1 MAKTTSSGTGYK
13 ADGVITIGTSVDVGG
28 INTGLKKIQNQ
39 MRKISGLAQSIAG
52 IGLFVKLGNEALN
65 FASDL
70 QEVENIV
77 EVSFKNMRY
86 KIDAFAS
93 TCIEKF
99 GISELAAKQTA
110 GSFAAMG
117 NSMGLTRDEA
127 TSMAVELTALSGD
140 FASFFNLKQ
149 DYARTALSAVYTGET
164 ETLKRYGVVLTE
176 ANLQEYAHTL
186 GIEKSVKA
194 MSAREKLIL
203 RYKYIMQALAPVQ
216 GDFARTSN
224 SWANQIRVLSER
236 WKQFLIVLGTGL
248 KTVLLPVIQA
258 LNVLLQ
264 AVIKFANVIGQV
276 LSKLFGIQFQTA
288 SSDMSDTFDDIGDS
302 ALGAADSEE
311 DLADATSA
319 AAKAA
324 KKAVASYDKLN
335 VIQKDTGSAGGIGG
349 VGGGDALD
357 LDFGDL
363 DFGESIFDKA
373 KDSLMEDI
381 NSLYELGEYIGQ
393 KLTDALNKIPWDKV
407 YTGAKNFGT
416 GLAEFLNGLISPEL
430 FGAVGRTIASALN
443 TAIYFALA
451 FGTTF
456 DWKDLGNSLA
466 AGVNNFFATFDFAAL
481 ADTIDAW
488 VQGIWNMI
496 VTFFTNLDYKT
507 IFKGI
512 AKFFTSLDPETIAI
526 LVGFFALKKAFK
538 YLVSLHLGQA
548 FLEGLAEG
556 LGKKAIS
563 GGLGEIIGQFGLTI
577 GIKLYNLK
585 SIIAEYLGL
594 MFHGAIDLVTKGIP
608 QLFSNLITA
617 ISSLFSKLGIVIS
630 SALKQIST
638 FIATFGKWL
647 GGAVMVVAGAITA
660 FKNFFDMLFNGF
672 NWIKEALMVL
682 GIALAAVGAIILGAP
697 ALVAAAVAGVVAAV
711 ATLVIVIKDN
721 WESIK
726 DFTIKIWNS
735 IKDFFHK
742 LWEGIKEIFQKA
754 LEFIKDFIHNTF
766 ELIKEIVSS
775 VMEFM
780 WSMIKAKLE
789 FIKDI
794 FEAVFGVVRDII
806 STTFEHIKTVFG
818 DIKDVFDNIIQFIR
832 DVFAGNWEN
841 IWQDIVNIFES
852 IWNTMVDIAKYPI
865 NLVIDLINGLIGGVE
880 AAVNFIANAL
890 SAIHFDV
897 PDWVPGIGGKSLGF
911 NFSGVSLPRI
921 PQLAKGAVIPPN
933 KEFMAILGDQKQG
946 TNIETPLKTLIEAFN
961 AALDARG
968 NSGGDI
974 IIEID
979 GKEVF
984 RAVRKQNKEYKNATG
999 KSAFA

>member
-77 EVSFKNMRY
+77 DVSFKNMRY

-194 MSAREKLIL
+194 MNAREKLIL
-203 RYKYIMQALAPVQ
+203 RYKYIMQTLAPVQ
-216 GDFARTSN
+216 GDFVRTSN
-224 SWANQIRVLSER
+224 SWANQVRVLSER

-288 SSDMSDTFDDIGDS
+288 SSGMSDTFDDIGDS

-335 VIQKDTGSAGGIGG
+335 VIQKDTGSASG
-349 VGGGDALD
+349 VGGAGGDALD

-430 FGAVGRTIASALN
+430 FGAVGTTIASALN
-443 TAIYFALA
+443 TALYFALA

-496 VTFFTNLDYKT
+496 VTFFKNLDYKT
-507 IFKGI
+507 IFSGI
-512 AKFFTSLDPETIAI
+512 AEFFTSLDPETIAI
-526 LVGFFALKKAFK
+526 LLGFFALKKIIKLATSIHIGKAFSEALHEAFK
-538 YLVSLHLGQA
+538 TS
-548 FLEGLAEG
+548 
-556 LGKKAIS
+556 
-563 GGLGEIIGQFGLTI
+563 
-577 GIKLYNLK
+577 
-585 SIIAEYLGL
+585 
-594 MFHGAIDLVTKGIP
+594 
-608 QLFSNLITA
+608 
-617 ISSLFSKLGIVIS
+617 FSKL
-630 SALKQIST
+630 ALKIPSMFSGVT
-638 FIATFGKWL
+638 AALKTAFSSITSFIASVGKIL
-647 GGAVMVVAGAITA
+647 GGIGLVIGGAITA
-660 FKNFFDMLFNGF
+660 FKNFFDMLSNGF

-721 WESIK
+721 WESVK

-775 VMEFM
+775 VMEFV
-780 WSMIKAKLE
+780 WSMIKARLE
-789 FIKDI
+789 LVKDI
-794 FEAVFGVVRDII
+794 FEVVFGVVRDII

-832 DVFAGNWEN
+832 DIFAGNWEN

-880 AAVNFIANAL
+880 AAVNYIANAL

-911 NFSGVSLPRI
+911 NFDGVSLPRI

-946 TNIETPLKTLIEAFN
+946 TNIETPLKTMIEAFN

-984 RAVRKQNKEYKNATG
+984 RAMRKQNKEYKNATG

>member
-77 EVSFKNMRY
+77 DVSFKNMRY

-194 MSAREKLIL
+194 MNAREKLIL
-203 RYKYIMQALAPVQ
+203 RYKYIMQTLAPVQ
-216 GDFARTSN
+216 GDFVRTSN

-248 KTVLLPVIQA
+248 KTVLL
-258 LNVLLQ
+258 Q

-288 SSDMSDTFDDIGDS
+288 SSGMSDTFDDIGDS

-335 VIQKDTGSAGGIGG
+335 VIQKDTGSAGGVGG
-349 VGGGDALD
+349 AGGDALD

-373 KDSLMEDI
+373 KDALMEDI

-496 VTFFTNLDYKT
+496 VTFFKNLDYKT
-507 IFKGI
+507 IFSGI
-512 AKFFTSLDPETIAI
+512 AEFFTSLDPETIAI
-526 LVGFFALKKAFK
+526 LLGFFALKKIIKLATSIHIGKAFSEALHEAFK
-538 YLVSLHLGQA
+538 TS
-548 FLEGLAEG
+548 
-556 LGKKAIS
+556 
-563 GGLGEIIGQFGLTI
+563 
-577 GIKLYNLK
+577 
-585 SIIAEYLGL
+585 
-594 MFHGAIDLVTKGIP
+594 
-608 QLFSNLITA
+608 
-617 ISSLFSKLGIVIS
+617 FSKL
-630 SALKQIST
+630 ALKIPSMFSGVT
-638 FIATFGKWL
+638 AALKTAFSSITSFIASVGKIL
-647 GGAVMVVAGAITA
+647 GGIGLVIGGAITA
-660 FKNFFDMLFNGF
+660 FKNFFDMLSNGF
-672 NWIKEALMVL
+672 NWIKEALMLL
-682 GIALAAVGAIILGAP
+682 GIALTAVGAIILGAP
-697 ALVAAAVAGVVAAV
+697 ALITAIIAVIVAAV
-711 ATLVIVIKDN
+711 ANLVIYLKHN
-721 WESIK
+721 WESVK

-775 VMEFM
+775 VMEFV
-780 WSMIKAKLE
+780 WSMIKARLE

-818 DIKDVFDNIIQFIR
+818 DIKDIFDNIIQFIR

-880 AAVNFIANAL
+880 AAVNYIANAL

-946 TNIETPLKTLIEAFN
+946 TNIETPLKTMIEAFN

-984 RAVRKQNKEYKNATG
+984 RAMRKQNKEYKNATG

>member
-77 EVSFKNMRY
+77 DVSFKNMRY
-86 KIDAFAS
+86 KIDSFAS

-194 MSAREKLIL
+194 MNAREKLIL
-203 RYKYIMQALAPVQ
+203 RYKYIMQTLAPVQ
-216 GDFARTSN
+216 GDFVRTSN
-224 SWANQIRVLSER
+224 SWANQVRVLSER

-288 SSDMSDTFDDIGDS
+288 SSGMSDTFDDIGDS

-335 VIQKDTGSAGGIGG
+335 VIQKDTGSASG
-349 VGGGDALD
+349 VGGAGGDALD

-496 VTFFTNLDYKT
+496 VTFFKNLDYKT
-507 IFKGI
+507 IFSGI
-512 AKFFTSLDPETIAI
+512 AEFFTSLDPETIAI
-526 LVGFFALKKAFK
+526 LLGFFALKKIIKLATSIHIGKAFSEALHEAFK
-538 YLVSLHLGQA
+538 TS
-548 FLEGLAEG
+548 
-556 LGKKAIS
+556 
-563 GGLGEIIGQFGLTI
+563 
-577 GIKLYNLK
+577 
-585 SIIAEYLGL
+585 
-594 MFHGAIDLVTKGIP
+594 
-608 QLFSNLITA
+608 
-617 ISSLFSKLGIVIS
+617 FSKL
-630 SALKQIST
+630 ALKIPSMFSGVT
-638 FIATFGKWL
+638 AALKTAFSSITAFIASTGKIL
-647 GGAVMVVAGAITA
+647 GGIGLVIGGVITA
-660 FKNFFDMLFNGF
+660 FKNFFDMLSNGF

-775 VMEFM
+775 VMEFV
-780 WSMIKAKLE
+780 WSMIKARLE
-789 FIKDI
+789 LIKDI

-865 NLVIDLINGLIGGVE
+865 NLVIDLINGLIGGIE
-880 AAVNFIANAL
+880 AAVNYIANAL

-911 NFSGVSLPRI
+911 NFGGVSLPRI

-946 TNIETPLKTLIEAFN
+946 TNIETPLKTMIEAFN

-984 RAVRKQNKEYKNATG
+984 RAMRKQNKEYKNATG

>member
-77 EVSFKNMRY
+77 DVSFKNMRY

-194 MSAREKLIL
+194 MNAREKLIL
-203 RYKYIMQALAPVQ
+203 RYKYIMQTLAPVQ
-216 GDFARTSN
+216 GDFVRTSN

-288 SSDMSDTFDDIGDS
+288 SSGMSDTFDDIGDS

-363 DFGESIFDKA
+363 DLGESIFDKA

-488 VQGIWNMI
+488 VQGIWNMT
-496 VTFFTNLDYKT
+496 VTFFKNLDYKT
-507 IFKGI
+507 IFSGI
-512 AKFFTSLDPETIAI
+512 AEFFTSLDPETIAI
-526 LVGFFALKKAFK
+526 LLGFFALKKIIKLATSIHIGKAFSEALHEAFK
-538 YLVSLHLGQA
+538 TS
-548 FLEGLAEG
+548 FSGLASKIPSMFSG
-556 LGKKAIS
+556 VTAALKTAFSSITAFIASVGKK
-563 GGLGEIIGQFGLTI
+563 
-577 GIKLYNLK
+577 
-585 SIIAEYLGL
+585 
-594 MFHGAIDLVTKGIP
+594 
-608 QLFSNLITA
+608 
-617 ISSLFSKLGIVIS
+617 
-630 SALKQIST
+630 
-638 FIATFGKWL
+638 L
-647 GGAVMVVAGAITA
+647 GGIGLVIGGVITA
-660 FKNFFDMLFNGF
+660 FKNFFDMLSNGF
-672 NWIKEALMVL
+672 NWIKEALMLL
-682 GIALAAVGAIILGAP
+682 GIALTAVGAIILGAP
-697 ALVAAAVAGVVAAV
+697 ALITAIIAVIVAAV
-711 ATLVIVIKDN
+711 ANLVIYLKNN
-721 WESIK
+721 WESVK

-754 LEFIKDFIHNTF
+754 LEFIKDFTHNTF

-775 VMEFM
+775 VMEFV
-780 WSMIKAKLE
+780 WSMIKARLE
-789 FIKDI
+789 LIKDI

-818 DIKDVFDNIIQFIR
+818 DIKDIFDNIIQFIR
-832 DVFAGNWEN
+832 DVFA
-841 IWQDIVNIFES
+841 
-852 IWNTMVDIAKYPI
+852 
-865 NLVIDLINGLIGGVE
+865 
-880 AAVNFIANAL
+880 
-890 SAIHFDV
+890 
-897 PDWVPGIGGKSLGF
+897 
-911 NFSGVSLPRI
+911 
-921 PQLAKGAVIPPN
+921 
-933 KEFMAILGDQKQG
+933 
-946 TNIETPLKTLIEAFN
+946 
-961 AALDARG
+961 
-968 NSGGDI
+968 
-974 IIEID
+974 
-979 GKEVF
+979 
-984 RAVRKQNKEYKNATG
+984 
-999 KSAFA
+999 

>member
-77 EVSFKNMRY
+77 DVSFKNMRY

-194 MSAREKLIL
+194 MNAREKLIL
-203 RYKYIMQALAPVQ
+203 RYKYIMQTLAPVQ
-216 GDFARTSN
+216 GDFVRTSN
-224 SWANQIRVLSER
+224 SWANQVRVLQER

-335 VIQKDTGSAGGIGG
+335 VIQKDTGSAGGVGG
-349 VGGGDALD
+349 VGGDALD

-393 KLTDALNKIPWDKV
+393 KLTDALNKIPLYKV

-496 VTFFTNLDYKT
+496 VTFFKNLDYKT
-507 IFKGI
+507 IFSGI
-512 AKFFTSLDPETIAI
+512 AEFFTSLDPETIAI
-526 LVGFFALKKAFK
+526 LLGFFALKKIIKLATSIHIGKAFSEALHEAFK
-538 YLVSLHLGQA
+538 TS
-548 FLEGLAEG
+548 
-556 LGKKAIS
+556 
-563 GGLGEIIGQFGLTI
+563 
-577 GIKLYNLK
+577 
-585 SIIAEYLGL
+585 
-594 MFHGAIDLVTKGIP
+594 
-608 QLFSNLITA
+608 
-617 ISSLFSKLGIVIS
+617 FSKL
-630 SALKQIST
+630 ALKIPSMFSGVT
-638 FIATFGKWL
+638 AALKTAFSSITSFIASVGKIL
-647 GGAVMVVAGAITA
+647 GGIGLVIGGAITA
-660 FKNFFDMLFNGF
+660 FKNFFDMLSNGF

-721 WESIK
+721 WESVK

-775 VMEFM
+775 VMEFV
-780 WSMIKAKLE
+780 WSMIKARLE
-789 FIKDI
+789 LIKDI

-946 TNIETPLKTLIEAFN
+946 TNIETPLKTMIEAFN

>member
-77 EVSFKNMRY
+77 DVSFKNMRY

-194 MSAREKLIL
+194 MNAREKLIL
-203 RYKYIMQALAPVQ
+203 RYKYIMQTLAPVQ
-216 GDFARTSN
+216 GDFVRTSN
-224 SWANQIRVLSER
+224 SWANQVRVLSER

-335 VIQKDTGSAGGIGG
+335 VIQKDTGSAGGAGG
-349 VGGGDALD
+349 VGGDALD

-496 VTFFTNLDYKT
+496 VTFFKNLDYKT
-507 IFKGI
+507 IFSGI
-512 AKFFTSLDPETIAI
+512 AEFFTSLDPETIAI
-526 LVGFFALKKAFK
+526 LLGFFALKKIIKLATSIHIGKAFSEALHEAFK
-538 YLVSLHLGQA
+538 TS
-548 FLEGLAEG
+548 
-556 LGKKAIS
+556 
-563 GGLGEIIGQFGLTI
+563 
-577 GIKLYNLK
+577 
-585 SIIAEYLGL
+585 
-594 MFHGAIDLVTKGIP
+594 
-608 QLFSNLITA
+608 
-617 ISSLFSKLGIVIS
+617 FSKL
-630 SALKQIST
+630 ALKIPSMFSGVT
-638 FIATFGKWL
+638 AALKTAFSSITSFIASVGKIL
-647 GGAVMVVAGAITA
+647 GGIGLVIGGAITA
-660 FKNFFDMLFNGF
+660 FKNFFDMLSNGF

-682 GIALAAVGAIILGAP
+682 GIALTAVGAIILGAP

-775 VMEFM
+775 VMEFV
-780 WSMIKAKLE
+780 WSMIKARLE
-789 FIKDI
+789 LIKDI

-865 NLVIDLINGLIGGVE
+865 NLVIDLINGLIGGIE
-880 AAVNFIANAL
+880 AAVNYIANAL

-911 NFSGVSLPRI
+911 NFGGVSLPRI

-946 TNIETPLKTLIEAFN
+946 TNIETPLKTMIEAFN

-984 RAVRKQNKEYKNATG
+984 RAMRKQNKEYKNATG

>member
-77 EVSFKNMRY
+77 DVSFKNMRY

-194 MSAREKLIL
+194 MNAREKLIL
-203 RYKYIMQALAPVQ
+203 RYKYIMQTLAPVQ
-216 GDFARTSN
+216 GDFVRTSN
-224 SWANQIRVLSER
+224 SWANQVRVLSER

-288 SSDMSDTFDDIGDS
+288 SSGMSDTFDDIGDS

-335 VIQKDTGSAGGIGG
+335 VIQKDTGSAGGAGG
-349 VGGGDALD
+349 VGGDALD

-496 VTFFTNLDYKT
+496 VTFFKNLDYKT
-507 IFKGI
+507 IFSGI
-512 AKFFTSLDPETIAI
+512 AEFFTSLDPETIAI
-526 LVGFFALKKAFK
+526 LLGFFALKKIIKLATSIHIGKAFSEALHEAFK
-538 YLVSLHLGQA
+538 TS
-548 FLEGLAEG
+548 
-556 LGKKAIS
+556 
-563 GGLGEIIGQFGLTI
+563 
-577 GIKLYNLK
+577 
-585 SIIAEYLGL
+585 
-594 MFHGAIDLVTKGIP
+594 
-608 QLFSNLITA
+608 
-617 ISSLFSKLGIVIS
+617 FSKL
-630 SALKQIST
+630 ALKIPSMFSGVT
-638 FIATFGKWL
+638 AALKTAFSAITSFIASAGKIL
-647 GGAVMVVAGAITA
+647 GGIGLVIGGAITA
-660 FKNFFDMLFNGF
+660 FKNFFDMLSNGF
-672 NWIKEALMVL
+672 NWIKEVLMLL
-682 GIALAAVGAIILGAP
+682 GIALTAVGAIILGAP

-721 WESIK
+721 WESVK

-775 VMEFM
+775 VMEFV
-780 WSMIKAKLE
+780 WSMIKARLE
-789 FIKDI
+789 LIKDI

-880 AAVNFIANAL
+880 AAVNYIANAL

-946 TNIETPLKTLIEAFN
+946 TNIETPLKTMIEAFN

-984 RAVRKQNKEYKNATG
+984 RAMRKQNKEYKNATG

>member
-77 EVSFKNMRY
+77 DVSFKNMRY

-194 MSAREKLIL
+194 MNAREKLIL
-203 RYKYIMQALAPVQ
+203 RYKYIMQTLAPVQ
-216 GDFARTSN
+216 GDFVRTSN

-288 SSDMSDTFDDIGDS
+288 SSGMSDTFDDIGDS

-496 VTFFTNLDYKT
+496 VTFFKNLDYKT
-507 IFKGI
+507 IFSGI
-512 AKFFTSLDPETIAI
+512 AEFFTSLDPETIAI
-526 LVGFFALKKAFK
+526 LLGFFALKKIIKLATSIHIGKAFSEALHEAFK
-538 YLVSLHLGQA
+538 TS
-548 FLEGLAEG
+548 
-556 LGKKAIS
+556 
-563 GGLGEIIGQFGLTI
+563 
-577 GIKLYNLK
+577 
-585 SIIAEYLGL
+585 
-594 MFHGAIDLVTKGIP
+594 
-608 QLFSNLITA
+608 
-617 ISSLFSKLGIVIS
+617 FSKLASKIPSMIS
-630 SALKQIST
+630 GVTAALKTAFSSITS
-638 FIATFGKWL
+638 FIASAGKIL
-647 GGAVMVVAGAITA
+647 GGIGLVIGGAITA

-775 VMEFM
+775 VMEFV
-780 WSMIKAKLE
+780 WSMIKARLE
-789 FIKDI
+789 LIKDI

-880 AAVNFIANAL
+880 AAVNYIANAL

-911 NFSGVSLPRI
+911 NFGGVSLPRI

-946 TNIETPLKTLIEAFN
+946 TNIETPLKTMIEAFN

>member
-77 EVSFKNMRY
+77 DVSFKNMRY

-194 MSAREKLIL
+194 MNAREKLIL
-203 RYKYIMQALAPVQ
+203 RYKYIMQTLAPVQ
-216 GDFARTSN
+216 GDFVRTSN
-224 SWANQIRVLSER
+224 SWANQVRVLSER

-288 SSDMSDTFDDIGDS
+288 SSGMSDTFDDIGDS

-335 VIQKDTGSAGGIGG
+335 VIQKDTGSAGGVGG
-349 VGGGDALD
+349 VGGDALD

-496 VTFFTNLDYKT
+496 VTFFKNLDYKT
-507 IFKGI
+507 IFSGI
-512 AKFFTSLDPETIAI
+512 AEFFTSLDPETIAI
-526 LVGFFALKKAFK
+526 LLGFFALKKIIKLATSIHIGKAFSEALHEAFK
-538 YLVSLHLGQA
+538 TS
-548 FLEGLAEG
+548 
-556 LGKKAIS
+556 
-563 GGLGEIIGQFGLTI
+563 
-577 GIKLYNLK
+577 
-585 SIIAEYLGL
+585 
-594 MFHGAIDLVTKGIP
+594 
-608 QLFSNLITA
+608 
-617 ISSLFSKLGIVIS
+617 FSKL
-630 SALKQIST
+630 ALKIPSMFSGVT
-638 FIATFGKWL
+638 AALKTAFSSITSFIASAGKIL
-647 GGAVMVVAGAITA
+647 GGIGLVIGGAITA
-660 FKNFFDMLFNGF
+660 FKNFFDMLSNGF
-672 NWIKEALMVL
+672 NWIKEALMLL
-682 GIALAAVGAIILGAP
+682 GIALTAVGAIILGAP

-775 VMEFM
+775 VMEFV
-780 WSMIKAKLE
+780 WSMIKARLE
-789 FIKDI
+789 LIKDI

-880 AAVNFIANAL
+880 AAVNYIANAL

-946 TNIETPLKTLIEAFN
+946 TNIETPLKTMIEAFN

>member
-77 EVSFKNMRY
+77 DVSFKNMRY

-194 MSAREKLIL
+194 MNAREKLIL
-203 RYKYIMQALAPVQ
+203 RYKYIMQTLAPVQ
-216 GDFARTSN
+216 GDFVRTSN

-288 SSDMSDTFDDIGDS
+288 SSGMSDTFDDIGDS

-496 VTFFTNLDYKT
+496 VTFFKNLDYKT
-507 IFKGI
+507 IFSGI
-512 AKFFTSLDPETIAI
+512 AEFFTSLDPETIAI
-526 LVGFFALKKAFK
+526 LLGFFALKKIIKLATSIHIGKAFSEALHEAFK
-538 YLVSLHLGQA
+538 TS
-548 FLEGLAEG
+548 
-556 LGKKAIS
+556 
-563 GGLGEIIGQFGLTI
+563 
-577 GIKLYNLK
+577 
-585 SIIAEYLGL
+585 
-594 MFHGAIDLVTKGIP
+594 
-608 QLFSNLITA
+608 
-617 ISSLFSKLGIVIS
+617 FSKL
-630 SALKQIST
+630 ALKIPSMFSGVT
-638 FIATFGKWL
+638 AALKTAFSSITSFIASVGKIL
-647 GGAVMVVAGAITA
+647 GGIGLFIGGAITA
-660 FKNFFDMLFNGF
+660 FKNFFDMLSNGF

-721 WESIK
+721 WESVK

-780 WSMIKAKLE
+780 WSMIKARLE
-789 FIKDI
+789 LIKDI

-865 NLVIDLINGLIGGVE
+865 NLVIDLINGLIGGIE
-880 AAVNFIANAL
+880 AAVNYIANAL

-911 NFSGVSLPRI
+911 NFGGVSLPRI

-946 TNIETPLKTLIEAFN
+946 TNIETPLKTMIEAFN

-984 RAVRKQNKEYKNATG
+984 RAIRKQNKEYKNATG